1 MYKMII
7 KMSLV
12 ASIVV
17 YGANAEE
24 LKKTLQINDDNLS
37 SYTDYKI
44 GDSKIYFMGNDS
56 ATFGN
61 ELWVS
66 NGTESGTYMVG
77 DFNEGVSDSYFNFV
91 DTLGDRLIFTKNSSY
106 LMSSDGTFSTTK
118 FVSDIDSDTNETR
131 KVVVHNYYN
140 PIKKIG
146 STVLYQRTD
155 VDNIGVELW
164 KTDGTTTSL
173 VKDINIGTGSSYPD
187 DFNEINGKILFTARD
202 GIHGDEIWVS
212 DGTTAGT
219 FLLKD
224 VQAGGNDTG
233 YTFFGTY
240 NGELYF
246 YTSYSVYEDNIYKS
260 VNQLWKSDGTV
271 DGTKVVFESNK
282 ENRDVRL
289 STTKS
294 KFTVTKNGK
303 IFFMA
308 SYNEYDELNSDWK
321 NKGEELWV
329 SDGTTGGTAV
339 IKDFQL
345 GSTGSS
351 FENLKTIGEKIV
363 FRNYNDS
370 NYHLWVSDGTIDGTK
385 ELTDKDG
392 NSIYSY
398 YYYND
403 QYISDELNG
412 KIYFYGKLEANDAYG
427 YELYATDGTVNGTYM
442 LKDIAP
448 GSASSSPQYFHLFNN
463 KVYFKAYTPNYG
475 DELWV
480 SDGTK
485 LGTQMVHDIWYGG
498 NYSNLEIIG
507 TMGGELYL
515 KAQDQTNYKYNIWA
529 TDGEVTIDEDRLLDV
544 NVTAA
549 IEATKLGCKN
559 NPASCGIYTVAPTLT
574 TNILASKSLGW
585 HIVGTSTPIDNMSV
599 FNGVDTV
606 WKWDGTKW
614 LVYSPEPAM
623 QSLIKDAGFQTINQ
637 LDSFDGVWIRKK

>member
-17 YGANAEE
+17 CGANAEE

-66 NGTESGTYMVG
+66 DGTQTGTYIIK
-77 DFNEGVSDSYFNFV
+77 DFNVGASSSYFYLLG
-91 DTLGDRLIFTKNSSY
+91 TIGDRLVFSDNSSN
-106 LMSSDGTFSTTK
+106 LMSSDGTSSTTHYIK
-118 FVSDIDSDTNETR
+118 DVNATR
-131 KVVVHNYYN
+131 NVTVYNYSN
-140 PIKKIG
+140 STKQIG
-146 STVLYQRTD
+146 SNLFFTRTD
-155 VDNIGVELW
+155 VDNLGYELW

-173 VKDINIGTGSSYPD
+173 VKDIHLGTGSSYPQS
-187 DFNEINGKILFTARD
+187 FYEINGKLLFLAND
-202 GIHGDEIWVS
+202 GIHGTELWIS
-212 DGTTAGT
+212 DGTSEGT
-219 FLLKD
+219 VLSKD
-224 VQAGGNDTG
+224 VGSGNVYPT
-233 YTFFGTY
+233 YTFFGIY

-246 YTSYSVYEDNIYKS
+246 YTTYYTYENSTYKYT
-260 VNQLWKSDGTV
+260 NQLWKSDGTV
-271 DGTKVVFESNK
+271 AGTKVVFESVK
-282 ENRDVRL
+282 EDRNVQL
-289 STTKS
+289 TTS
-294 KFTVTKNGK
+294 VSQFSVTQGGK

-308 SYNEYDELNSDWK
+308 TYNEYDELTSEWK
-321 NKGEELWV
+321 TKGSELWA
-329 SDGTTGGTAV
+329 SDGTTNGTAV

-351 FENLKTIGEKIV
+351 FENFKTIGEKIV

-370 NYHLWVSDGTIDGTK
+370 SYHLWVSDGTIDGTK